1 MKRLASLLLMS
12 VLTFV
17 VHAEADPNFYIYL
30 CFGQSN
36 MEGNAAPES
45 VDKTGIDKRFR
56 LLATCNYSSPKRTM
70 GEWYDAVP
78 PLVNPIGGLGPT
90 DYFGRTMVA
99 ALPSDI
105 KVGVVPVAIG
115 GCKIEMF
122 DKDKYKTEVNKT
134 GDYSAG
140 LANTH
145 YGGNP
150 YQRLIDMAKKAQ
162 EVGVIKGILL
172 HQGCSNCGDPNWPS
186 MVKTIYLNILRDLGL
201 KTKEV
206 PLFAGETEY
215 QDMGGGCSSH
225 NTVVANIPKTLTF
238 NGVVSGY
245 VVSAYGLPGN
255 GNDPWHFS
263 AVGYRTFGK
272 RYAYEVLRAMGMEP
286 KMNSDYQMTTNLK
299 KFFMVKSFD
308 TVLSGK
314 ANTTVTLKLMATFYD
329 GHKEDLTREA
339 TFSSTD
345 FTITTSGKDKRVK
358 LGAEGTY
365 GTVQA
370 IYTDFF
376 GEEHTVT
383 LTVAT
388 PTSIT
393 ALPSPFTTQPSHL
406 TTRWTPVYT
415 LQGAKV
421 GYMEQW
427 DSLPKGLYIIHGKKI
442 VKP

>member
-1 MKRLASLLLMS
+1 MKKIVSLLFMS
-12 VLTFV
+12 MVAV
-17 VHAEADPNFYIYL
+17 AVHAEADPNFYIYL

-36 MEGNAAPES
+36 MEGNAAAES
-45 VDKTGIDKRFR
+45 VDKTGVDKRFR
-56 LLATCNYSSPKRTM
+56 LLATCNYDNPKRTL
-70 GEWYDAVP
+70 GEWYDAIP
-78 PLVNPIGGLGPT
+78 PLVNPIGGLGPS

-99 ALPSDI
+99 ALPANI

-115 GCKIEMF
+115 GCRIQMF
-122 DKDKYKTEVNKT
+122 DKDLYKSEVNKP
-134 GDYSAG
+134 GDWSASI
-140 LANTH
+140 ANNH

-172 HQGCSNCGDPNWPS
+172 HQGCSNNGDPNWPS
-186 MVKTIYLNILRDLGL
+186 MVKTIYLNILKELGL
-201 KTKEV
+201 KAKDV

-215 QDMGGGCSSH
+215 ADMGGSCYAH

-238 NGVVSGY
+238 NGNVCGY

-255 GNDPWHFS
+255 GTDPWHFS
-263 AVGYRTFGK
+263 AAGYRTLGK

-286 KMNSDYQMTTNLK
+286 KVDADYQMTTNLK
-299 KFFMVKSFD
+299 KFYMVKSFD
-308 TVLSGK
+308 TMLSAK
-314 ANTTVTLKLMATFYD
+314 AGSTVTLKLMATFFD

-358 LGAEGTY
+358 LGAEGTS
-365 GTVQA
+365 GTVEA
-370 IYTDFF
+370 VYTDFL
-376 GEEHTVT
+376 GTVHTVT

-388 PTSIT
+388 PTAIT
-393 ALPSPFTTQPSHL
+393 TPIAPFHTPL
-406 TTRWTPVYT
+406 WTPVYT
-415 LQGAKV
+415 LQGIKA

-427 DSLPKGLYIIHGKKI
+427 DSLPQGLYIVKGKKI